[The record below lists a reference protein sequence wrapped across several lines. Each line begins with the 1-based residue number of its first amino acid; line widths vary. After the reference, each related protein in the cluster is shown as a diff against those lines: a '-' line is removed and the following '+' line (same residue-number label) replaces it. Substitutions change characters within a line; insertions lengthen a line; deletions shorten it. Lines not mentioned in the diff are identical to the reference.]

1 MVTNGGGYQFMNPAD
16 FSTLSSA
23 DVASMQTNDQE
34 FMVRMLD
41 SAGQQKYG
49 IVSQLAEYE

>member
-16 FSTLSSA
+16 FSRLSSA

-34 FMVRMLD
+34 FLIRMLD
-41 SAGQQKYG
+41 SSAQQKYG
-49 IVSQLAEYE
+49 IISQLAEYE